1 MAGILKHWG
10 PPLIWAALIFLLS
23 SSSLDQ
29 VPTLD
34 LFLADKAAHVV
45 FFGVLALLLFRVF
58 RRWSA
63 LSWGR
68 AAMLAIVV
76 TSLYGVL
83 DEIHQSFVPGRSPEL
98 ADWVADTTGA
108 CAGLA
113 IVAMCC
119 RIRGPRPEKY

>member
-10 PPLIWAALIFLLS
+10 PPLIWATLIFLLS

-34 LFLADKAAHVV
+34 MFLADKAAHAA
-45 FFGVLALLLFRVF
+45 FFGVLSVLLFRVF
-58 RRWSA
+58 HRWSA

-83 DEIHQSFVPGRSPEL
+83 DEIHQSIVPGRSPEL

-108 CAGLA
+108 FAGLA
-113 IVAMCC
+113 IVAMRC
-119 RIRGPRPEKY
+119 RIREPRPEKF